1 MIMRNTIL
9 IVDDL
14 LEVREVLGD
23 LLHFPEYHLLFAA
36 SGAEALA
43 QAATHLPDLILMD
56 VMMPGMNG
64 IEVCRK
70 LREDPRTADM
80 PIIML
85 TALDD
90 QDSRLA
96 CIEAG
101 ADDFISKPFN
111 RAELRARVRT
121 ITRLNRYRRL
131 HEERAKFERM
141 FMLAPDGIVIVNKTG
156 TILLANR
163 AMARLLGMD
172 QVSDVQNS
180 NILKLLEPQHT
191 ERYRDIVDAAA
202 ANLVYAERIETTLLR
217 QEGNRLPVELQIGPF
232 VWDDQ
237 AAAQIIARDVSE
249 RKKAEQQIR
258 ALNAELLH
266 AYDATL
272 EGWSKALELRDE
284 ETEGHTRRVTE
295 VSVRLARAMG
305 VGDEELIHVRRGALL
320 HDIGKLGI
328 PDKVLLK
335 PGALTDEEWKI
346 MRLHPVYA
354 YEWLKPIEFLHAA
367 LDIPYYHH
375 EKWDG
380 TGYPCGLRGEDIPL
394 AARIFAVIDVWDALS
409 NDRPYRKA
417 WPIER
422 VHEHLHSGA
431 GSHFDPQV
439 VATFFALDLSDLK

>member
-1 MIMRNTIL
+1 MRNTIL
-9 IVDDL
+9 IVDDM

-23 LLHFPEYHLLFAA
+23 LLYFPEYHLLFAA
-36 SGAEALA
+36 SGAEALT
-43 QAATHLPDLILMD
+43 QAATHLPDLILLD
-56 VMMPGMNG
+56 VMMPGMDG
-64 IEVCRK
+64 IEACCK
-70 LREDPRTADM
+70 LREDPRTAEM

-90 QDSRLA
+90 QASRLA

-156 TILLANR
+156 AILLANR
-163 AMARLLGMD
+163 AMARLLGMM
-172 QVSDVQNS
+172 QAKDVQNS
-180 NILKLLEPQHT
+180 NFLQLLEPQHT
-191 ERYRDIVDAAA
+191 EHYRDIVDAAA

-217 QEGNRLPVELQIGPF
+217 QEGGRLRVELQIGPI

-249 RKKAEQQIR
+249 QKQAEQRIR
-258 ALNAELLH
+258 SLNTELLQ

-284 ETEGHTRRVTE
+284 ETEGHTQRVTE
-295 VSVRLARAMG
+295 VAVRLARAMG
-305 VGDEELIHVRRGALL
+305 VDEEALVHIRRGALL

-328 PDKVLLK
+328 PDNILLK
-335 PGALTDEEWKI
+335 PGPLTDEEWVT

-354 YEWLKPIEFLHAA
+354 YEWLKPIDFLHAA

-380 TGYPCGLRGEDIPL
+380 SGYPCGLRGEDIPL

-417 WPIER
+417 WPLER
-422 VHEHLHSGA
+422 VHEHIRSGT

-439 VATFFALDLSDLK
+439 VTSFFALDLSDLK